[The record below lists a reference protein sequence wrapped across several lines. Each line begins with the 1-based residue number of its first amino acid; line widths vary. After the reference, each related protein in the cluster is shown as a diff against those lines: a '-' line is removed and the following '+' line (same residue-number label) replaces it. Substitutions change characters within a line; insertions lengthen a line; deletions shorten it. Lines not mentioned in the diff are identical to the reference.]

1 MEPQKMLNTKATF
14 RKKNKAR
21 GVMLLVFKLYYKATL
36 IKTVCHWYRN
46 EHRDQW
52 NRIESP

>member
-21 GVMLLVFKLYYKATL
+21 GVMLLVFKLYYKAIL
-36 IKTVCHWYRN
+36 IKTVCGWYKN
-46 EHRDQW
+46 EHGDQW
-52 NRIESP
+52 NRTESP